1 MELLRGCLKGGE
13 EYSLTLRQI
22 RTMLSCGGF
31 RPLWVAMHGDAY
43 RSLGGEC
50 TSDNADVL
58 RNWRL

>member
-1 MELLRGCLKGGE
+1 MLG
-13 EYSLTLRQI
+13 TLRQI
-22 RTMLSCGGF
+22 HAVFSCGGF
-31 RPLWVAMHGDAY
+31 RRLWVVMYGSAY